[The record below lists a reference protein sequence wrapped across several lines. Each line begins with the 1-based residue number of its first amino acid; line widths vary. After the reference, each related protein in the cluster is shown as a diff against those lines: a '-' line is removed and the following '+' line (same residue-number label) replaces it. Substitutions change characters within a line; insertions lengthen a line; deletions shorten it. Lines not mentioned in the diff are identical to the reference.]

1 MVFHLTASVA
11 AFAFQT
17 GTTSAAGPGV
27 DWLAVFTEN
36 LTNLTTQNG
45 GALTA
50 LGLSELSFISLMVL
64 VNMVISWSTSSM
76 SFGFHREPLRM
87 GDLVQFLL
95 RLICCLLAENY
106 WSNPLPGGSFGL
118 NHLFSYLAQVISQAL
133 DQNALSNLQ
142 TLIKTLG
149 DGTAAPSISAP
160 LELLAYVLIETLLG
174 FTSCIIFL
182 INISGFILYGV
193 AALFGPVF
201 IPLYMTKT
209 FRGKFLHFVDVL
221 LSLAMIRAVASAFI
235 FVWGGFLQA
244 FVLQTFQSNYSM
256 QMWLANLVPC
266 IAIFLAFCLN
276 MLFIP
281 SLTQMIFGG
290 GAGAAE
296 KVDALVSKIGALVTL
311 A

>member
-1 MVFHLTASVA
+1 MLHFTNTLSALA
-11 AFAFQT
+11 LFQSGA
-17 GTTSAAGPGV
+17 GT
-27 DWLAVFTEN
+27 DWLSVFAQN

-45 GALTA
+45 GALTSF
-50 LGLSELSFISLMVL
+50 GMTELSFIALMVL
-64 VNMVISWSTSSM
+64 VNMVITWSTSTM
-76 SFGFHREPLRM
+76 SFGLVREPLRA
-87 GDLVQFLL
+87 GDMVQFML
-95 RLICCLLAENY
+95 RLIICLIAENY
-106 WSNPLPGGSFGL
+106 WSNPLPGVSFGF
-118 NHLFSYLAQVISQAL
+118 NHLFSYLAEAISQAF

-142 TLIKTLG
+142 NLIKTLG
-149 DGTAAPSISAP
+149 DGTAAPSLTAP
-160 LELLAYVLIETLLG
+160 IELLAYILIEAMRGLTTGVL
-174 FTSCIIFL
+174 FL

-235 FVWGGFLQA
+235 FVWGGFMQA

-256 QMWLANLVPC
+256 EMWLANLIPC
-266 IAIFLAFCLN
+266 IALFVAFIVN
-276 MLFIP
+276 MLFVP

-296 KVDALVSKIGALVTL
+296 RLDSVLSKVGAVVALAG
-311 A
+311 

>member
-1 MVFHLTASVA
+1 MVHQMTAPVA
-11 AFAFQT
+11 AFMFQASAG
-17 GTTSAAGPGV
+17 GT
-27 DWLAVFTEN
+27 DWLSVFTQN

-45 GALTA
+45 GALTS
-50 LGLSELSFISLMVL
+50 LGLTELSFVSLMVL
-64 VNMVISWSTSSM
+64 VNMVITWSTSTM
-76 SFGFHREPLRM
+76 TFGFHREPVRV

-106 WSNPLPGGSFGL
+106 WSNPLPGASFGF

-142 TLIKTLG
+142 ALIKTLG
-149 DGTAAPSISAP
+149 DGTAAPSLTAP
-160 LELLAYVLIETLLG
+160 MELLAYILIQVLLG
-174 FTSCIIFL
+174 FTSAIIFL
-182 INISGFILYGV
+182 INVSGFILYGV

-244 FVLQTFQSNYSM
+244 FVLQTFQSDYSM
-256 QMWLANLVPC
+256 KMWIANLIPC
-266 IAIFLAFCLN
+266 IALFVAFCLN
-276 MLFIP
+276 MLFVP

-296 KVDALVSKIGALVTL
+296 KIDALVSKVGAIL
-311 A
+311 ALA